1 VPQCPTFMQP
11 SDLHMHDPTSPF
23 ETEVDCKPRK
33 ASCGATN
40 RILWVVTVTGEGLER
55 SSGTHGGTGTGLSA
69 PTIRLLR
76 RSTLSASENTVPV
89 NATQSRSARLQDP

>member
-1 VPQCPTFMQP
+1 MRQ
-11 SDLHMHDPTSPF
+11 LTSPIKC
-23 ETEVDCKPRK
+23 ELRTCKHHTSKPLYVE
-33 ASCGATN
+33 AAPHM
-40 RILWVVTVTGEGLER
+40 WVVVPTGEGLER

-89 NATQSRSARLQDP
+89 NATQSR